1 MTATVDAVRALADLP
16 EVGESV
22 DRAREA
28 YTELRWH
35 NALRRRIPQAA
46 AESRVRG
53 ARASAALD
61 GAEVSVDVVRELV
74 VGLTAWPEH
83 PDPLER
89 TLRGAVQASAESEH
103 ARDMILTSPA
113 QALARL
119 HVAATGS
126 SSGVDVTADAVGRPR
141 RADEACAELVEVGP
155 VVDALDLPARLGG
168 VYELVACHDKAP
180 VAVVAALVHAEIAT
194 MRPFVRGNAVVAR
207 AFERALIQAAGLD
220 PTGVGVPEVGHLRE
234 ASAGYVGALAAYA
247 TGTADGVRLWLTFCV
262 GSYERGARE
271 GMRIAD
277 AVLAG
282 RVSGS

>member
-28 YTELRWH
+28 CTELRWH

-74 VGLTAWPEH
+74 VGLTSWPEE

-89 TLRGAVQASAESEH
+89 ALRGAVQATAETEH
-103 ARDMILTSPA
+103 ARDLVLTSPA

-119 HVAATGS
+119 HVAVAGS
-126 SSGVDVTADAVGRPR
+126 SAGVDLPPDAVGRPR
-141 RADEACAELVEVGP
+141 RDDEVCA
-155 VVDALDLPARLGG
+155 
-168 VYELVACHDKAP
+168 ELVACHDKAP
-180 VAVVAALVHAEIAT
+180 VAVVAALAHAEIAT
-194 MRPFVRGNAVVAR
+194 MRPFVRGNAIVAR
-207 AFERALIQAAGLD
+207 GFERALVQAAGLD
-220 PTGVGVPEVGHLRE
+220 PTGVCVPEVGHLRE

-247 TGTADGVRLWLTFCV
+247 TGSADGVRLWLTFCV

-282 RVSGS
+282 RLGGL

>member
-28 YTELRWH
+28 CTELRWH

-53 ARASAALD
+53 AQASAALD

-74 VGLTAWPEH
+74 VGLTSWPKE

-89 TLRGAVQASAESEH
+89 ALRGAVQATAETEH
-103 ARDMILTSPA
+103 ARDLVLTSPA

-119 HVAATGS
+119 HVA
-126 SSGVDVTADAVGRPR
+126 
-141 RADEACAELVEVGP
+141 
-155 VVDALDLPARLGG
+155 
-168 VYELVACHDKAP
+168 VAGHDKAP
-180 VAVVAALVHAEIAT
+180 VAVVAALAHAEIAT
-194 MRPFVRGNAVVAR
+194 MRPFVRGNAIVAR
-207 AFERALIQAAGLD
+207 GFERALVQAAGLD
-220 PTGVGVPEVGHLRE
+220 PTGVCVPEVGHLRE

-247 TGTADGVRLWLTFCV
+247 TGSADGVRLWLTFCV

-282 RVSGS
+282 RLGGS

>member
-28 YTELRWH
+28 CTELRWH

-74 VGLTAWPEH
+74 VGLTSWPEE

-89 TLRGAVQASAESEH
+89 ALRGAVQATAETEH
-103 ARDMILTSPA
+103 ARDLVLTSPA

-119 HVAATGS
+119 HVAVAGS
-126 SSGVDVTADAVGRPR
+126 SAGVDLPPDAVGRPR
-141 RADEACAELVEVGP
+141 RDDEVCAELVEVG
-155 VVDALDLPARLGG
+155 
-168 VYELVACHDKAP
+168 
-180 VAVVAALVHAEIAT
+180 
-194 MRPFVRGNAVVAR
+194 
-207 AFERALIQAAGLD
+207 
-220 PTGVGVPEVGHLRE
+220 
-234 ASAGYVGALAAYA
+234 
-247 TGTADGVRLWLTFCV
+247 
-262 GSYERGARE
+262 
-271 GMRIAD
+271 
-277 AVLAG
+277 VLAG
-282 RVSGS
+282 SSEALRWGDLAERNGGRLQLVQSQPAVFELYLTDGRVLR